1 MINSKNRE
9 HNLDNIDHRP
19 VLFTDLD
26 DTLFQTARKISE
38 PVCESRLAA
47 VATNGHHS
55 YMTKSQAAMTQWLL
69 ASTQMIPVTAR
80 STEALSRCRIPFT
93 SWKVAANGAV
103 ILDPVDQV
111 DSEWSTHIGQ
121 ISHSFR
127 HTLEALDEETLS
139 RNSDGRFR
147 HWIVYEENR
156 PVYFC
161 VKSNG
166 DEDWLDDLVKPLE
179 SIVGKDFL
187 QHRNGNNMSFTPHKI
202 SKMAAVEF
210 IIEKKPDI
218 QERII
223 LGMGDSLTDLAF
235 MGLAQMMM
243 VPPGSQID
251 TAIRRDG
258 L

>member
-1 MINSKNRE
+1 MINSGSRE
-9 HNLDNIDHRP
+9 LNLGNVEHRP

-26 DTLFQTARKISE
+26 DTLFQTARKIAE

-55 YMTKSQAAMTQWLL
+55 YMTESQAAMTQWLL

-103 ILDPVDQV
+103 ILDSKGRV
-111 DSEWSTHIGQ
+111 DSDWSTHIGQ
-121 ISHSFR
+121 LSNSFR
-127 HTLEALDEETLS
+127 HTLEALDAATLS
-139 RNSDGRFR
+139 HNAEGRFR
-147 HWIVYEENR
+147 HWIVREENR

-166 DEDWLDDLVKPLE
+166 DEAWLDDLIEPLE
-179 SIVGKDFL
+179 SLAGKDFL
-187 QHRNGNNMSFTPHKI
+187 HHRNGNNMSFTPRRI
-202 SKMAAVEF
+202 SKMAAVAF
-210 IIEKKPDI
+210 IIEKNPDI
-218 QERII
+218 QDRII

-235 MGLAQMMM
+235 MGLTQMMM
-243 VPPGSQID
+243 IPPGSQID
-251 TAIRRDG
+251 TAIRKD
-258 L
+258 